1 MLLLCG
7 LQCTSTAV
15 VTPQEALVVQQAWL
29 ANATA
34 GILFDC
40 RLNVTR
46 RGREGTLTTTTT
58 VFTPQACVNGN
69 CHYKGQWLRDF
80 AYGVEH
86 AFQLLPSHA
95 EAVAAAKLL
104 FDNVRPSDGAVAV
117 DLLLTGPPD
126 TVPAWHFE
134 YGPCPLAWEDPC
146 RTMYNASNAWSK
158 MLDGGPFS
166 VRLAAALSARPAK
179 AVSALD
185 ARAPT
190 LLEEYAGVLVRSM
203 DAVPLDPSTGL
214 VVNTPALANVTY
226 GFTDTV
232 IKEGAVLYTSI
243 LYFEAA
249 GVLAGTLQSLGR
261 TTAAAL
267 FRSRAAK
274 IKANIVTALW
284 SPANSAFFAST
295 GVGGA
300 TEIDVWGTAYALA
313 AGLVED
319 DDKADRICKEFLQ
332 GQQDKLFYRG
342 HVRHLPSPHYWPV
355 EKNQETARITLPI
368 SRSCSW
374 SHRRAISLPAPLRT

>member
-1 MLLLCG
+1 M
-7 LQCTSTAV
+7 
-15 VTPQEALVVQQAWL
+15 VQQAWL

-46 RGREGTLTTTTT
+46 RGREGTPTTTTTTT

-86 AFQLLPSHA
+86 AFQLLPSHVGAA
-95 EAVAAAKLL
+95 EAVAAARLL

-146 RTMYNASNAWSK
+146 RTMYNASNTWSK

-243 LYFEAA
+243 LYYEAA

-274 IKANIVTALW
+274 IKASIVTVLW

-300 TEIDVWGTAYALA
+300 AEIDVWGTAYALA

-342 HVRHLPSPHYWPV
+342 HVRHLPAPHYWPV
-355 EKNQETARITLPI
+355 EK
-368 SRSCSW
+368 
-374 SHRRAISLPAPLRT
+374 